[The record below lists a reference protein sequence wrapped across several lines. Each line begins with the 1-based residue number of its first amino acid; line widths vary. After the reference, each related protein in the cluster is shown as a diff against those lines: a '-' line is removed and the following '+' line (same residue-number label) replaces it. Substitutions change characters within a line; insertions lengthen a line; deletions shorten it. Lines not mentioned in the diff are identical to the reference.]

1 MSYSLKDRKVLI
13 TGGSKGLGW
22 AIAQKFAAQG
32 SHIAINYAS
41 DTEKART
48 ASDTLRQQYGVR
60 THICQGDMSD
70 ASDIQNVV
78 ASTTDALG
86 GLDVIVSN
94 TAWTRFSSFAD
105 LDALS
110 DEEWEKCYRINV
122 LGSLRLMKAAKKIF
136 ESNPDGGVFLYTAS
150 TAGASISGSS
160 MAYSVTKAAGLQ
172 LMKCLAQTQ
181 GPYIRVNSVLPGLL
195 LTDWEFIRD
204 WEKATPLKSI
214 PEVSHCADMYVSIA
228 QNKSMTGQQIEI
240 GMSAQSTLSK
250 IGVSVLR
257 ANSHDLGNRLRLVT
271 HPLMNK
277 ISNSQHLGD

>member
-1 MSYSLKDRKVLI
+1 
-13 TGGSKGLGW
+13 
-22 AIAQKFAAQG
+22 
-32 SHIAINYAS
+32 
-41 DTEKART
+41 
-48 ASDTLRQQYGVR
+48 
-60 THICQGDMSD
+60 MSD

-195 LTDWEFIRD
+195 LTDWVRE
-204 WEKATPLKSI
+204 S
-214 PEVSHCADMYVSIA
+214 
-228 QNKSMTGQQIEI
+228 
-240 GMSAQSTLSK
+240 
-250 IGVSVLR
+250 
-257 ANSHDLGNRLRLVT
+257 
-271 HPLMNK
+271 
-277 ISNSQHLGD
+277 